1 MTTSIFRPPYPE
13 FHDQVHDFPLKSVS
27 LEALVQKKA
36 AGRRKRYTG
45 VQVWGTPKKMT
56 SSRSKEPVT
65 VTWIVDPTQDE
76 RYEPDGPQIATTEE
90 ICREEADRLGLKFVV
105 IRGAAHETRN
115 LYVDGR
121 TVTVWDASTGRY
133 ENMQREADSHFTI
146 YMGKNKNELLL
157 QGHIHVVWDSL
168 KFGGLDKMTDPVKQR
183 NHVSAED
190 GERPV
195 AHEYWSLTKD
205 PLPAKSG

>member
-13 FHDQVHDFPLKSVS
+13 FHDQVHDFSLKSVS

-36 AGRRKRYTG
+36 AGRRKRYAG
-45 VQVWGTPKKMT
+45 VQVWGTPRKMT

-115 LYVDGR
+115 IYIDGR
-121 TVTVWDASTGRY
+121 TVTVWDATTGRY

-146 YMGKNKNELLL
+146 YIGKNKNELLL
-157 QGHIHVVWDSL
+157 QGHIYVVWDSL

-183 NHVSAED
+183 KHVSAED

-205 PLPAKSG
+205 PLPPKSS